1 MKKIEAVKKDELY
14 HDLLNDSNMDIIEF
28 IVMQILGE
36 SYDEV
41 HGNCLVSNSR
51 LSRIDIK
58 DRVKYSDLIISYKEY
73 DIIIELNN
81 NFDGNLKRN
90 ILFAL
95 TRLVKFYSKYETN
108 KSKMK
113 KINLNEED
121 ALEKLRELR
130 KRQNDYKNNYYK
142 DVFKVIL
149 VNLNWYHDGSESI
162 KYQRQEVIFDN
173 PDKGIFLKVININL
187 DKYAKMPY
195 NEIKKEEQFYKLLT
209 IDNYEELIKFTNG
222 NKLLDRY
229 VSDLIK
235 FSKNPKEEDD
245 NNMDMG
251 IELHFRDEAIYDLGE
266 ANGLKKG
273 LKQGIEQGKQD
284 MVLTMY
290 DEKEPLDKI
299 AKYSK
304 LSLNKIKEII
314 KSSKININKK

>member
-149 VNLNWYHDGSESI
+149 VNLNWYHE
-162 KYQRQEVIFDN
+162 
-173 PDKGIFLKVININL
+173 KVININL